1 MIINENKSIIEN
13 IARQKAKRKAIP
25 KTYMQL
31 QYERSEAQQNKVKN
45 HNEQM
50 LKKLKEQ
57 K

>member
-13 IARQKAKRKAIP
+13 IAKQKAKRQAIP

-31 QYERSEAQQNKVKN
+31 QYERADAEANKIKN
-45 HNEQM
+45 HNERM